1 MRVHGAFVDDH
12 EVHRVVAD
20 WKKRGEPNYVQEIID
35 GDNTLDMLLPGEE
48 ADGDSEIDALFDEV
62 VEFITETRKV
72 SISSIQR
79 KFRIGYNRSARLVDQ
94 LQAQGVISAPSGAN
108 SNRDVLAP
116 SPVKD

>member
-1 MRVHGAFVDDH
+1 M
-12 EVHRVVAD
+12 
-20 WKKRGEPNYVQEIID
+20 
-35 GDNTLDMLLPGEE
+35 TLDSLLPGEE
-48 ADGDSEIDALFDEV
+48 IEGEDDIDPLFDEV

-116 SPVKD
+116 PPVKD